1 MPERKPGESDKEWV
15 NRCIEYGIKE
25 EGLTR
30 EQAAGKCYGMLKE
43 NKQDDYQEGSFKPPT
58 PVKGETITTFL
69 DRCKPL
75 VAGIGYHPQMVDYCC
90 LVSWDCWVNDEQ
102 PPEFPPPWRGGQD
115 GDGQTPKP
123 EHPYPKDRM
132 PLGPPIS
139 DGETHQSAYKRELYM
154 FDMDCDHALSFIDEH
169 ITELKDKDNDPNKFN
184 AIAIKGD
191 CFYKGKFLSFAEIE
205 KAHKTMD
212 GAYHDI
218 NHWGTSYPIDGHPN
232 IEYIIGYQKNTM
244 IDPIHK
250 TMKTDIIVNP
260 DAPHYKAWKN
270 FVDINKQ
277 TGRRPN
283 VSVSFWADNKTIKA
297 RDLPMGTNYN
307 MEGYKED
314 SDVPVL
320 TNLSFQ
326 ALSTVFKG
334 ACDDKQGCGIGLND
348 TVVSKNNEREKL
360 ELMIEIEKNKI
371 GGK

>member
-1 MPERKPGESDKEWV
+1 MPEKKPGESKDDYIS
-15 NRCIEYGIKE
+15 RCIAYCIKN
-25 EGLTR
+25 EGLTQ
-30 EQAAGKCYGMLKE
+30 EQAAGKCYGMWKE
-43 NKQDDYQEGSFKPPT
+43 QHNQHDYQALRSPR
-58 PVKGETITTFL
+58 PVKGESIDKFME
-69 DRCKPL
+69 RCKPL
-75 VAGIGYHPQMVDYCC
+75 VGGLGYSPQMQDYCC
-90 LVSWDCWVNDEQ
+90 LVSWDCWMNDEE
-102 PPEFPPPWRGGQD
+102 PPLLPPGDQG
-115 GDGQTPKP
+115 GDGQVRDGKP
-123 EHPYPKDRM
+123 EYPWPKI
-132 PLGPPIS
+132 PLGPTSDEGRIS
-139 DGETHQSAYKRELYM
+139 QSDDRRIRQLYM
-154 FDMDCDHALSFIDEH
+154 FDMDCDHAIAFIDDKT
-169 ITELKDKDNDPNKFN
+169 IELKDKDTDPNKFN
-184 AIAIKGD
+184 AVAIKGD

-232 IEYIIGYQKNTM
+232 IEYIIGYQKNTV

-348 TVVSKNNEREKL
+348 TIVSKNNDREKL